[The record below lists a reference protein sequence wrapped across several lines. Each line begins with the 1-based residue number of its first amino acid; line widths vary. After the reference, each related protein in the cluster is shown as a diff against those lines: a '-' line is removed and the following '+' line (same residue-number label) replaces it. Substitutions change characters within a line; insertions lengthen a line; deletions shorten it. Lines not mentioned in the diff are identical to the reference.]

1 MFQTIS
7 TLDEWLH
14 VPYISLLLYH
24 ARVDLEVVRDGLS
37 SLSRIKYS
45 YRSQG
50 IYSALDETTFLK
62 VNFVLVYTSWSKKR
76 ELEIKIKYGY

>member
-1 MFQTIS
+1 M
-7 TLDEWLH
+7 
-14 VPYISLLLYH
+14 PYISLLLYH

-45 YRSQG
+45 YHSQG

-62 VNFVLVYTSWSKKR
+62 V
-76 ELEIKIKYGY
+76 ELRVSIYFLIKEE

>member
-24 ARVDLEVVRDGLS
+24 ARV
-37 SLSRIKYS
+37 
-45 YRSQG
+45 
-50 IYSALDETTFLK
+50 DETTFLK